1 MYVKAWKLVAI
12 DSVGGRH
19 EYIFTNAEAAAEHF
33 YNFCGD
39 VDAGDYREVM
49 FYRQTPMRRGL
60 SDRTVVWVLQN
71 AYDRVDGP
79 IVYSH
84 DSSVDKRGGRRFGS
98 IDKWLEA
105 K

>member
-33 YNFCGD
+33 YNFCGG

-49 FYRQTPMRRGL
+49 FYRQTPMRRLRDG
-60 SDRTVVWVLQN
+60 TVVWVLQN

-84 DSSVDKRGGRRFGS
+84 DSSVDKCGGRRFGS